1 MEGNQAFRH
10 SPESW
15 GQEPEMNKSEI
26 FRQAHALAR
35 QVIQAGDD
43 YRVTFGAALK
53 SLQSKPAEIVDQ
65 LIALGGNLW
74 EKGSMRRVYFNN
86 VPALIGLSYSTYKTG
101 NISSA
106 SLNGVGISNSE
117 CARIL
122 RSIGKIYWDLDTGK
136 MHGSY
141 TEQSMLNQVAAIIR
155 AKLG

>member
-1 MEGNQAFRH
+1 MEGNQACHH

-15 GQEPEMNKSEI
+15 GQESKMSKFILNTETKTT
-26 FRQAHALAR
+26 RTGKL
-35 QVIQAGDD
+35 VIEVK

-53 SLQSKPAEIVDQ
+53 SLQNKPAEIVDQ